1 VQNYKIILLGDG
13 AVGKTSIRKQ
23 YLGEGF
29 EKSYTM
35 TLGADFAIK
44 RVEDTVFQIW
54 DLAGHPFFRNIQDI
68 YFGGAHGVILVFDL
82 TRIASLNNLQAW
94 IDQTI
99 KINEKPLPCVIVGN
113 KFDLF
118 EKESLE
124 AFRPIVNDHLEELS
138 KCIDHEIEYIES
150 SALLGE
156 NIDLIFEKLI
166 YQITKDAKDLEE

>member
-1 VQNYKIILLGDG
+1 MQNYKIILLGDG
-13 AVGKTSIRKQ
+13 AVGKTSIRKR

-44 RVEDTVFQIW
+44 RVDDTVFQIW

-68 YFGGAHGVILVFDL
+68 YFGGANGVILVFDL
-82 TRIASLNNLQAW
+82 TRIESLNNLQTW

-99 KINEKPLPCVIVGN
+99 KVNQRPLPCVIVGN
-113 KFDLF
+113 KSDLYD
-118 EKESLE
+118 KESLKE
-124 AFRPIVNDHLEELS
+124 FRPEVNDYIDELA
-138 KCIDHEIEYIES
+138 KCMDHEIDYIES

-156 NIDLIFEKLI
+156 NIDLIFEKLMT
-166 YQITKDAKDLEE
+166 QITHDIKDINE